1 MPPSPHLSST
11 PSDIAAHK
19 RNAQRKAQVASQDST
34 GKKTGN
40 TEEIWNETTTN
51 TRKRAPTVTALQSVP
66 AAKLARKNET
76 TTNTRKRAPTV
87 TALQSVPAAKLA
99 RKTPAEKLDNAD
111 QVNGHGQSQGRDK
124 KNSKLPKSV
133 AVSIEDND
141 SVSEYGESDHDT
153 DKSDNNAEVPEDDDE
168 DLVPSQKEL
177 IKEIPYMMPPR
188 AARSASALSQ
198 TSKTLSNSVRMTS
211 SGVSDES
218 ESELQFADKDTESA
232 SDRSDSQRSKAS
244 YDYREPSSLTNSK
257 PQPSKKK
264 KKKRSKVAEARQEI
278 ERPKF
283 AESRQLTDEALPASA
298 DKELSEH
305 SFTWPIFTDLVYSA
319 DSSINLKAQN
329 TRIQQVL
336 KTAVFELKKASIF
349 DNAFPNI
356 TQKRKMALDA
366 VYNAAGKHKEYAI
379 AKRIKH
385 DFDYAV
391 ALAGVPEGRLS
402 SFRTNLKKLAHQI
415 VVSRFGLKKG
425 CGDEVDDLIK
435 GHKYIFPTDAKGK
448 VLGDQ
453 PFCDESMVDSIRL
466 SFFDG
471 ENSIG
476 VQSCD
481 DFVSVLDGNNEPEL
495 PVAMVCLIATLIY
508 SILKD
513 WSSGNPPSGAQV
525 KSFNSSFHISVY
537 NAHQATLTRI
547 FNGSR
552 KKYHVLMARLY
563 KAVSAVESS
572 EPAGSLDAACDYLDL
587 DAMGED

>member
-1 MPPSPHLSST
+1 
-11 PSDIAAHK
+11 
-19 RNAQRKAQVASQDST
+19 
-34 GKKTGN
+34 
-40 TEEIWNETTTN
+40 
-51 TRKRAPTVTALQSVP
+51 
-66 AAKLARKNET
+66 
-76 TTNTRKRAPTV
+76 
-87 TALQSVPAAKLA
+87 
-99 RKTPAEKLDNAD
+99 
-111 QVNGHGQSQGRDK
+111 
-124 KNSKLPKSV
+124 
-133 AVSIEDND
+133 
-141 SVSEYGESDHDT
+141 
-153 DKSDNNAEVPEDDDE
+153 
-168 DLVPSQKEL
+168 
-177 IKEIPYMMPPR
+177 MPPR

-198 TSKTLSNSVRMTS
+198 TSKTLSNNLQMAS

-218 ESELQFADKDTESA
+218 ESELQFADKDAE
-232 SDRSDSQRSKAS
+232 SDRDSQRSKAS
-244 YDYREPSSLTNSK
+244 YCCEPSSTFTNLK
-257 PQPSKKK
+257 PLQPGKK
-264 KKKRSKVAEARQEI
+264 KKKRSKLAEARQEI
-278 ERPKF
+278 ERPRF
-283 AESRQLTDEALPASA
+283 AESQLTDEALPAS

-319 DSSINLKAQN
+319 NSSINLKAQN

-349 DNAFPNI
+349 DNAFSNI
-356 TQKRKMALDA
+356 TQKHKMALDA

-435 GHKYIFPTDAKGK
+435 GHKYIFPIDAKGK

-453 PFCDESMVDSIRL
+453 PFCDESMVDTIRL

-476 VQSCD
+476 VQSREN
-481 DFVSVLDGNNEPEL
+481 FVSVLDGNNEPEL

-508 SILKD
+508 AILRD

-525 KSFNSSFHISVY
+525 KSFNSSFHIGVY
-537 NAHQATLTRI
+537 NTHQATLTCI
-547 FNGSR
+547 FNGSQ
-552 KKYHVLMARLY
+552 KKYHVLMVRLY

-572 EPAGSLDAACDYLDL
+572 EPAGSLDACDYLDL